1 MLLTLTATES
11 GYLLSY
17 EDPRPELPAYEL
29 LPDTDLSM
37 EYSGECVS
45 FAPAWLFT
53 PCTGEETFRW
63 YQLIDKEAVEI
74 EGSSYYYSTYKTWIY
89 QGPSEIGEYRLD
101 ILVGE
106 DVVLTVP
113 FSIRGHAFGHT
124 YQLTAPLDK
133 EYDGEPV
140 VFSPYDSK
148 QFLVDDGKTSWAELE
163 EDGLAAYI
171 WRVYADYGKFWAWT
185 DMDGIHAAAGTYQ
198 LVIQE
203 AEEKEWMDAA
213 VFEFEIT
220 EGKTPEYTVTFDAR
234 GGTPEPE
241 TQTLQSGETVSEPQS
256 PVRIGAVFTGW
267 YTAAAGEAGD
277 LFSFEIPVTADLTL
291 YAGWLIPE
299 PDGVLKLPA
308 LLTSL
313 EDEAF
318 AGIAA
323 EAVIIPAS
331 VTDIAGNPFAGSA
344 VEYVYGFVGS
354 AVETFAAAAEGLTFV
369 PMDEDWLASH

>member
-1 MLLTLTATES
+1 M
-11 GYLLSY
+11 
-17 EDPRPELPAYEL
+17 
-29 LPDTDLSM
+29 
-37 EYSGECVS
+37 
-45 FAPAWLFT
+45 
-53 PCTGEETFRW
+53 
-63 YQLIDKEAVEI
+63 
-74 EGSSYYYSTYKTWIY
+74 
-89 QGPSEIGEYRLD
+89 
-101 ILVGE
+101 
-106 DVVLTVP
+106 TVP
-113 FSIRGHAFGHT
+113 FSIWGHAFGHT
-124 YQLTAPLDK
+124 YQLTVPLDK

-171 WRVYADYGKFWAWT
+171 WRVHADYGKFWAWT
-185 DMDGIHAAAGTYQ
+185 DMDGIPAAAGTYQ

-203 AEEKEWMDAA
+203 AADKEWVDAA

-220 EGKTPEYTVTFDAR
+220 EGKTPEVTVTFDAR

-241 TQTLQSGETVSEPQS
+241 AQRIRSGETASEPQP

-267 YTAAAGEAGD
+267 YTDAACEAED
-277 LFSFEIPVTADLTL
+277 RFSFETPVTANLTL

-299 PDGVLKLPA
+299 PNGVLKLPA

-323 EAVIIPAS
+323 EAVIMPAT
-331 VTDIAGNPFAGSA
+331 VMDIAGNPFAGSA
-344 VEYVYGFVGS
+344 VAYVYGFIGS
-354 AVETFAAAAEGLTFV
+354 AAETFAAAAEGLTFV